1 MYCALREGPMFEQF
15 GAISCA
21 VRACLSLSL
30 SLRLSFAMSAAWMM
44 LCPATADAQVR
55 GVRPPDVPGWFGI
68 FNAPM
73 PPCGEHSFGL
83 YCYIGASGQ
92 EAKHASAS
100 RGGWSLSAP

>member
-1 MYCALREGPMFEQF
+1 MFEQF

-21 VRACLSLSL
+21 VRVRACLSPSSFVRVGLAVWIVLS
-30 SLRLSFAMSAAWMM
+30 AGA
-44 LCPATADAQVR
+44 ADAQVR

-83 YCYIGASGQ
+83 YCYIGASG
-92 EAKHASAS
+92 
-100 RGGWSLSAP
+100 RG